1 MKTASTEQAAAI
13 ASQAPRLLIKAGAG
27 SGKSFVLVR
36 RIAQAIANGADPA
49 KVVAI
54 SFTVQAGR
62 ILAERLAALG
72 ITGLRHVGT
81 LHSLCLVEAHKFPT
95 WGGKRP
101 LIVDEEQQAAMIKV
115 ELTRLR
121 LDKTVSIRDVAATL
135 AAGQATDKGHDLT
148 KGRGGVYMSTNRAQ
162 APARAVRR
170 AIVAAGQAS
179 MDLLLG
185 EAVAYLP
192 GCLGELDALYWDEFQ
207 DTAAGDFSLL
217 EQIEAKSKTVVGD
230 EMQSIFGFRGSSPDY
245 FRHLAAHGD
254 WQKLTLADNYRS
266 FPGIVSAA
274 NSLTAGQAG
283 AITMRAVRDNGG
295 KATHLAPT
303 CANHS
308 SEHTEFDHI
317 REWLTFKKEVRHDG
331 SQPTVAILCRHN
343 ALAERLR
350 LALADAL
357 PPSPALALD
366 PAMIRQAM
374 ETVQEIEDDPWAPE
388 TWQDHHDELPYI
400 KHFTDLCG
408 SDEPEALLPAMA
420 EALAQAEAQAAYDF
434 GGLYIGTVHGAKGLE
449 WDHVLIAGAEQAAW
463 PDTAEALRLFY
474 VAVTRSRDSLCITCA
489 RRRPS
494 LYGRGWT
501 ESEMAGIVGKL

>member
-1 MKTASTEQAAAI
+1 MHLSDEQFAAVY
-13 ASQAPRLLIKAGAG
+13 SNAPRLLIRSSAG
-27 SGKSFVLVR
+27 SGKTHVLTH
-36 RIAQAIANGADPA
+36 RIAAAIHAGADPT

-54 SFTVQAGR
+54 SFTCQAGR
-62 ILAERLAALG
+62 ILADRLAALG

-81 LHSLCLVEAHKFPT
+81 LHALCLAEAHKFPT
-95 WGGKRP
+95 WGHKRP
-101 LIVDEEQQAAMIKV
+101 LIVDEEQQAAMIKA
-115 ELTRLR
+115 ELARLR

-135 AAGQATDKGHDLT
+135 AAGQATDLGSLK
-148 KGRGGVYMSTNRAQ
+148 VSNRSY

-170 AIVAAGQAS
+170 AMIAAGQAS
-179 MDLLLG
+179 MDMLLG
-185 EAVAYLP
+185 EAVCWLHAR
-192 GCLGELDALYWDEFQ
+192 LGELDALYWDEFQ
-207 DTAAGDFSLL
+207 DTAAGDFQLL

-254 WQKLTLADNYRS
+254 WQQLTLADNYRS
-266 FPGIVSAA
+266 LPPIIAAA
-274 NSLTAGQAG
+274 NNLTAGQAG
-283 AITMRAVRDNGG
+283 AIKMNYVRDERNASNWGMSPETAHMQVG
-295 KATHLAPT
+295 TCNFATEG
-303 CANHS
+303 
-308 SEHTEFDHI
+308 SEFAHI
-317 REWLTFKKEVRHDG
+317 REWLAAKHERRHDG
-331 SQPTVAILCRHN
+331 SQPTCAILCRHN

-357 PPSPALALD
+357 PPCPALALD

-408 SDEPEALLPAMA
+408 SSSPEALLPAMA
-420 EALAQAEAQAAYDF
+420 EALAQAETQASYDF

-463 PDTAEALRLFY
+463 PDTAEAMRLFY
-474 VAVTRSRDSLCITCA
+474 VAVTRSRDSLTITCA

-494 LYGRGWT
+494 LHGKGWT

>member
-1 MKTASTEQAAAI
+1 MQTSPEQATAI
-13 ASQAPRLLIKAGAG
+13 ASQAPRLLLRAGAG

-62 ILAERLAALG
+62 ILADRLAALG

-81 LHSLCLVEAHKFPT
+81 LHALCLAEAHKFPT
-95 WGGKRP
+95 WHGKRP
-101 LIVDEEQQAAMIKV
+101 LIVDEEQQAAIIKA

-121 LDKTVSIRDVAATL
+121 LDKAVSIRDVATTL
-135 AAGQATDKGHDLT
+135 AAGQATDTSGSC
-148 KGRGGVYMSTNRAQ
+148 VSNRAY

-170 AIVAAGQAS
+170 AMVAAGQAS

-192 GCLGELDALYWDEFQ
+192 SSLGKLDALFWDEFQ
-207 DTAAGDFSLL
+207 DTAAGDFALL
-217 EQIEAKSKTVVGD
+217 EQIEAKAKTVVGD

-245 FRHLAAHGD
+245 FRHLAASHD
-254 WQKLTLADNYRS
+254 WQQLTLADNYRS
-266 FPGIVSAA
+266 NAAIVDAA
-274 NSLTAGQAG
+274 NRLTAGQAG
-283 AITMRAVRDNGG
+283 AIAMRHIRPDDWTPPTIGNY
-295 KATHLAPT
+295 ATEA
-303 CANHS
+303 A
-308 SEHTEFDHI
+308 EFAHI
-317 REWLTFKKEVRHDG
+317 REWLAFKKEIRHDG

-374 ETVQEIEDDPWAPE
+374 RAVQNPGE
-388 TWQDHHDELPYI
+388 TWHDHHDALPYVN
-400 KHFTDLCG
+400 HFTDLCG
-408 SDEPEALLPAMA
+408 STEPAALLPAMA

-434 GGLYIGTVHGAKGLE
+434 GGLYIGTVHAYKGLE
-449 WDHVLIAGAEQAAW
+449 AEHVLLAGMEQASW
-463 PDTAEALRLFY
+463 PDTPENLRLFY
-474 VAVTRSRDSLCITCA
+474 VGCTRARDSLTITCS

-494 LYGRGWT
+494 LHGKGVT
-501 ESEMAGIVGKL
+501 ESEMASIVGKL

>member
-1 MKTASTEQAAAI
+1 MQPSPEQAAAI
-13 ASQAPRLLIKAGAG
+13 ASPAPRLLLRAGAG

-36 RIAQAIANGADPA
+36 RIAQAIANGAAPA

-62 ILAERLAALG
+62 ILADRLAALG

-81 LHSLCLVEAHKFPT
+81 LHALALAEAHKFPT
-95 WGGKRP
+95 WGHKRP
-101 LIVDEEQQAAMIKV
+101 LIVDEEMQAAMIKA
-115 ELTRLR
+115 ELARLR
-121 LDKTVSIRDVAATL
+121 LDKAVSIRDVAAAL
-135 AAGQATDKGHDLT
+135 AAGAATEAVKGF
-148 KGRGGVYMSTNRAQ
+148 SNRAYS
-162 APARAVRR
+162 PARAVRR
-170 AIVAAGQAS
+170 AMVAAGQAS
-179 MDLLLG
+179 MDMLLG

-192 GCLGELDALYWDEFQ
+192 GRLGELDALFWDEFQ
-207 DTAAGDFSLL
+207 DTAAGDFQLL

-254 WQKLTLADNYRS
+254 WQQLTLADNYRS
-266 FPGIVSAA
+266 LPPIIAAA
-274 NSLTAGQAG
+274 NRLTAGQAG
-283 AITMRAVRDNGG
+283 TIAMNYVRDPRN
-295 KATHLAPT
+295 ASTMFVAPEI
-303 CANHS
+303 A
-308 SEHTEFDHI
+308 HTPVSVCSFGTESAEFAHI
-317 REWLTFKKEVRHDG
+317 REWLAAKHERRHDG

-374 ETVQEIEDDPWAPE
+374 AAIQHPGE
-388 TWQDHHDELPYI
+388 TWHDHHDALPYVR
-400 KHFTDLCG
+400 HFTEACG
-408 SDEPEALLPAMA
+408 SSSPEALLPAMA
-420 EALAQAEAQAAYDF
+420 EALAQAEAQASYDH
-434 GGLYIGTVHGAKGLE
+434 GGLYIGTFHGYKGLE
-449 WDHVLIAGAEQAAW
+449 ADHVLLAGMEQASW
-463 PDTAEALRLFY
+463 PDTPEMLRLLY
-474 VAVTRSRDSLCITCA
+474 VGVTRARDSLTLTCA

-494 LYGRGWT
+494 LHGRGWT

>member
-1 MKTASTEQAAAI
+1 VLVHRIAAAI
-13 ASQAPRLLIKAGAG
+13 QA
-27 SGKSFVLVR
+27 
-36 RIAQAIANGADPA
+36 GADPA

-62 ILAERLAALG
+62 ILADRLAALG

-81 LHSLCLVEAHKFPT
+81 LHALALAEAHKFPT
-95 WGGKRP
+95 WGHKRP
-101 LIVDEEQQAAMIKV
+101 LIIDEDMQAAMIKA
-115 ELTRLR
+115 ELARLR
-121 LDKTVSIRDVAATL
+121 LKSVSIRDVAAML
-135 AAGQATDKGHDLT
+135 ASGQVADISSLGF
-148 KGRGGVYMSTNRAQ
+148 RGLSA
-162 APARAVRR
+162 APARAVCR
-170 AIVAAGQAS
+170 AMVAAGQAS
-179 MDLLLG
+179 MDMLLG

-192 GCLGELDALYWDEFQ
+192 GRLGDLDALYWDEFQ
-207 DTAAGDFSLL
+207 DTAAGDFALL

-254 WQKLTLADNYRS
+254 WQQLTLADNYRS
-266 FPGIVSAA
+266 LPPIIAAA
-274 NSLTAGQAG
+274 NRLTAGQAG
-283 AITMRAVRDNGG
+283 AIAMNYIRDPRNASTMFVSPEIA
-295 KATHLAPT
+295 
-303 CANHS
+303 
-308 SEHTEFDHI
+308 HTPVSVCSFGTESAEFAHI
-317 REWLTFKKEVRHDG
+317 REWLAAKHERRHDG

-350 LALADAL
+350 LALAAAL

-374 ETVQEIEDDPWAPE
+374 VAIQHPGE
-388 TWQDHHDELPYI
+388 TWHDHHDALPYVR
-400 KHFTDLCG
+400 HFTEACG
-408 SDEPEALLPAMA
+408 SSQPEALLPAMA
-420 EALAQAEAQAAYDF
+420 EALAQAEAQASYDH
-434 GGLYIGTVHGAKGLE
+434 GGIYIGTVHGAKGNE
-449 WDHVLIAGAEQAAW
+449 FDHVLIAGAEQANW
-463 PDTAEALRLFY
+463 PATAEALRLFY